1 MCVKINIKT
10 TQYDNNGNKDIIKIS
25 STGKLYEKNG
35 DIYILYKEEETGI
48 SNTIKVS
55 DNQVSIKRFGNINS
69 NMVFKNG
76 EKNITKYRM
85 QQGIFLIETYT
96 NNLHINIYKNESM
109 KIYIDY
115 NIKIKDIFEGRNEVD
130 IEINI

>member
-96 NNLHINIYKNESM
+96 NNLHINIYKNKSM

>member
-10 TQYDNNGNKDIIKIS
+10 TQYDNNGNKDRIKIS

-96 NNLHINIYKNESM
+96 NNLHINIYKNKSM

>member
-25 STGKLYEKNG
+25 STGKMYEKNG

-48 SNTIKVS
+48 SNTVKVS
-55 DNQVSIKRFGNINS
+55 GNQVSIKRFGNINS
-69 NMVFKNG
+69 NMVFKKG

-96 NNLHINIYKNESM
+96 NNLHINIYKNKSM

>member
-35 DIYILYKEEETGI
+35 DIYILYKEEENGI

-96 NNLHINIYKNESM
+96 NNLHINIYKNKSM

>member
-85 QQGIFLIETYT
+85 QKGIFLIETYT
-96 NNLHINIYKNESM
+96 NNLHINIYKNKSM

>member
-48 SNTIKVS
+48 SNTVKVS

-69 NMVFKNG
+69 NMVFKKG

-96 NNLHINIYKNESM
+96 NNLHINIYKNKSM

>member
-69 NMVFKNG
+69 NIVFKNG

-96 NNLHINIYKNESM
+96 NNLHINIYKNKSM

>member
-35 DIYILYKEEETGI
+35 EIYILYKEEETGI

-96 NNLHINIYKNESM
+96 NNLHINIYKNKSM